1 MSEIEDGE
9 VIVVLRQNVK
19 RGGELMATYQMDYPD
34 WATALREISVD
45 LEAGRVEAIQVGSR
59 QLSGDEIAALSRRRS

>member
-1 MSEIEDGE
+1 MNDIEDGE

-34 WATALREISVD
+34 WASAQ
-45 LEAGRVEAIQVGSR
+45 AGRVEAIQVGSR